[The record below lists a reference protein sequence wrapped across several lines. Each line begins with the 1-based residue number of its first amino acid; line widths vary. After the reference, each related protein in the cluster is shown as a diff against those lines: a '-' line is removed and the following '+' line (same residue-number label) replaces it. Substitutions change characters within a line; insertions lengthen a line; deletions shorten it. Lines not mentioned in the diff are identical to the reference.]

1 MPYIIYADFEILIE
15 KLRKYEINPEKSSAT
30 KIDVPCRYS
39 MSTIWAFD
47 NNENKHAYI
56 VEKIVKVLKVSKRTY
71 YKCN

>member
-15 KLRKYEINPEKSSAT
+15 KLHKYEINPEKYSAT
-30 KIDVPCRYS
+30 KIDKHVPCRYS

-56 VEKIVKVLKVSKRTY
+56 VEKIVKVL
-71 YKCN
+71 